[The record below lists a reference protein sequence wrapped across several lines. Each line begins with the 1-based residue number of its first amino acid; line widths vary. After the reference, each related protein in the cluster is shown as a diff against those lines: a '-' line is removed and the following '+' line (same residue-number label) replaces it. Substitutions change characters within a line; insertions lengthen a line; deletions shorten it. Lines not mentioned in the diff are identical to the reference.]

1 MVLVSPRHPNVTHK
15 FNRFS
20 ANVPLLYPLKT
31 SENIWFSND
40 FRGYRS
46 GILAENR
53 LNLGLMGW
61 WKLVHESLFS
71 YTNITKLQTI
81 LSKFQRILPEFDKLQ
96 MYLIRF
102 WHILIIY
109 LFNSEFYPWSD
120 SPAAMYWAQQK
131 AFLQ

>member
-53 LNLGLMGW
+53 LNLGLMG
-61 WKLVHESLFS
+61 
-71 YTNITKLQTI
+71 
-81 LSKFQRILPEFDKLQ
+81 
-96 MYLIRF
+96 
-102 WHILIIY
+102 
-109 LFNSEFYPWSD
+109 
-120 SPAAMYWAQQK
+120 
-131 AFLQ
+131 